1 MIGTGTIASG
11 RGRRCRR
18 AAMALGA
25 LGIAFGLGM
34 SAGAAADHIKI
45 GVVRSQGGAS
55 AFVAKAKGYFKEEG
69 LDAEL
74 VMFTAAAPIAVA
86 GASGDIDFGSTGM
99 TAAFCNLANAGTL
112 RIIGSGSWE
121 HPGFETIG
129 FLVSNQAHAAGLHSL
144 KELKGHSVGI
154 TQLGTPLHYDLARVL
169 KKHGIPLGSVKV
181 LPLQSNPNVASALK
195 GGQVDAAVQT
205 TSNVYSLVAKG
216 DAKVL
221 GWMADE
227 FGSGQSAVTFTTGK
241 MAKDHPD
248 IVRRFLKAFRKGGA
262 TWDAGFTDAQG
273 NRKDQP
279 SAPEMVGIVAQELHE
294 PPEVIKRGIGY
305 FDPDDRLVLSDIQ
318 DALDWYQEQG
328 MLKTHIDAA
337 SVVDA
342 RFALFAK

>member
-1 MIGTGTIASG
+1 MNGSGIGGG
-11 RGRRCRR
+11 LWRR
-18 AAMALGA
+18 AALIFAAGGLVFGF
-25 LGIAFGLGM
+25 GIQA
-34 SAGAAADHIKI
+34 SAAADHIKI

-55 AFVAKAKGYFKEEG
+55 AFVAAAKGYFKEEG

-74 VMFTAAAPIAVA
+74 VLFTSAAPIAVA

-99 TAAFCNLANAGTL
+99 TAAFCNLAHAGTL

-129 FLVSNQAHAAGLHSL
+129 FLVSNQAYAAGLHSL

-169 KKHGIPLGSVKV
+169 KKYAIPLDSVKV

-195 GGQVDAAVQT
+195 GGQIDAAVQT
-205 TSNVYSLVAKG
+205 TSNVYSLAARG

-221 GWMADE
+221 GWAADE

-241 MAKDHPD
+241 MAKEHPD

-262 TWDAGFTDAQG
+262 TWDAGFTDARG

-279 SAPEMVGIVAQELHE
+279 SAPEMIDIVAKALQE
-294 PPEVIKRGIGY
+294 PPDVIKRGIGY
-305 FDPDDRLVLSDIQ
+305 FDPEDRLVVSDVQ
-318 DALDWYQEQG
+318 EALDWYQEQG
-328 MLKTHIDAA
+328 MLKVHIDAA
-337 SVVDA
+337 SMIDK
-342 RFALFAK
+342 RFAILARK